1 MRAATVVSEAKSAG
15 VASQDS
21 SLIPTSKKAP
31 RISESCAGQRIL
43 LRMSAVRPIETSD
56 PTATNHPFGQFRTFC
71 RRAAQMGKPEA

>member
-1 MRAATVVSEAKSAG
+1 MKSPV

-43 LRMSAVRPIETSD
+43 LRMSAVHPIETFD
-56 PTATNHPFGQFRTFC
+56 PTATNHRIGHFQTFC